1 MSKKRMIIVTS
12 VILSIVVISLGIVK
26 LYQTYA
32 IGNYFDTES
41 SATFGVNITENTS
54 VRIPANGYSNVFYM
68 VTNTSPGTVRY
79 GVAYTTDSNV
89 TVKTFSTS
97 KDPASGVIEENEK
110 KYVKLRLENSSSTAK
125 DIAISTVLGYSGDST
140 LLPPSGVTL
149 VTEIY
154 NPTPLAK
161 YITGLYTSG
170 TKTAVT
176 NNSITYNTVTAQS
189 LINDRLG
196 GTTSDYNGGNIRYYG
211 ASPNNYI
218 YFNCSDYRRQTSDT
232 CEVWR
237 IIGVFDGKTKII
249 RNTSLGALAWDQDKN
264 NSSSS
269 TTYDNNWSTSTLQK
283 LLNGNYYNGTSTVTY
298 YSGES
303 GGTTSSLNMTSIGLK
318 NNSTRNMIAN
328 TKWSLGAVA
337 NGEYDYANQVY
348 ASEVSTNVY
357 SNNPTSWTG
366 KIGLPLESD
375 YAYAMDLKNCT
386 VPPIGYSHYTACSN
400 NWIRA
405 ITTSMDWLLSSSAS
419 SGSDVCFESPGYA
432 VCSGASNESYYA
444 KFVLPVLYLDSGVL
458 LETGAG
464 TSSNPYKIS
473 GGSSSNLEEPIPTYT
488 VSYNA
493 NNGTGAPSSQTKT
506 QNVNL
511 TLSNTAPTRSG
522 YQFVGWNTSSNGTG
536 TSYASGAIY
545 SGNSNLTLYAQWKQI
560 FTISY
565 SASGATGTP
574 SSQTKLQGNAVTLS
588 STVPT
593 KSGYTFNNWNTSSD
607 GTGTSYAPGATYSA
621 DANATLY
628 AQWKQVYT
636 ITYNANGG
644 SGVPSNQTKTQGNS
658 VTLSST
664 KPTRSGYK
672 FVNWNT
678 ASNGTGTVY
687 NSGATYSANAN
698 VTLYAQW
705 TPNTVLI
712 KLSVNGGVLSS
723 KSSFFESGGIIY
735 LNGNNIISSINYGET
750 LSSDGLPDWNNT
762 NYINVTKAASKASSG
777 AEWKCLNGNC
787 SKSTYN
793 QTTAYSASDFCNLS
807 SGDCTVTLGVNWT
820 SSTTA
825 TFFPNGGKFSTGAAS
840 YTMQA
845 TVGTKYQFSEL
856 PIPSISKSNCTLDG
870 WYEGST
876 SGSIYRQYFYL
887 ESGDTNLNYYAHWS
901 CGSSGSSSTYTATFY
916 PNGGSFST
924 GVASWSKAVIGGNQY
939 YFSNLG
945 IPSVSRSNCSQDG
958 WHFNSP
964 TGTVYRQWFSL
975 DSSAPFYANWSCSC
989 SCQYVTKTY
998 KYVSGSSTNN
1008 ICTSTEKVCNGTQLK
1023 YTGCSINNDTIS
1035 YRQWYYVC

>member
-125 DIAISTVLGYSGDST
+125 DIGISTVLGYSGDST

-176 NNSITYNTVTAQS
+176 NRDTINYVTYNTVTAQS

-249 RNTSLGALAWDQDKN
+249 RNDSIGNLSWDQDKN
-264 NSSSS
+264 DDSSK
-269 TTYDNNWSTSTLQK
+269 TTYDNDWSTSTLQK
-283 LLNGNYYNGTSTVTY
+283 LLNGSYYKGSGTVTY
-298 YSGES
+298 YSGGQ
-303 GGTTSSLNMTSIGLK
+303 GGTPITLNLGNIGLK
-318 NNSTRNMIAN
+318 NNATRNMISN
-328 TKWSLGAVA
+328 ITWNLGGLESDSVYM
-337 NGEYDYANQVY
+337 NHTYADERGTTVY
-348 ASEVSTNVY
+348 TGR
-357 SNNPTSWTG
+357 PTTWTG
-366 KIGLPLESD
+366 KIGLIYPSD
-375 YAYAMDLKNCT
+375 YGYAADFSKCVDKAVGSYSDSTCT
-386 VPPIGYSHYTACSN
+386 GN
-400 NWIRA
+400 NWLFNSNYQWTLTPTQTTKFHIYQIHSDGGTIRG
-405 ITTSMDWLLSSSAS
+405 TTYPNRSVRPA
-419 SGSDVCFESPGYA
+419 
-432 VCSGASNESYYA
+432 
-444 KFVLPVLYLDSGVL
+444 LYLDSSVL

-522 YQFVGWNTSSNGTG
+522 YQFIGWNTSSNGTG

-628 AQWKQVYT
+628 AQWKQIYT

-777 AEWKCLNGNC
+777 AEWKCLSGNC